1 MDEDGVLNSS
11 SVLSEDKSDTLYPMF
26 FGVSC
31 AFFALRLLSEPE
43 MSDEKWSEIR
53 DGLLKGSAHL
63 LGLLVWRVQGAES
76 NCAKSEI
83 IHKLEREIKE
93 LKRRRSEDA
102 KANEKVVGIFAAQ
115 EQIWLSER
123 KKLRQQIGDLLYEF
137 RVQQSKRDEFI
148 SEFNEK
154 LEEKEVLLQSK
165 DNLLE
170 LEGKKIREL
179 EEKLEVSRHVAEELR
194 ETAKREAQDHSSEI
208 WKHKTAFIELVSNQR
223 QLEAEM
229 GRALRQVESTKREL
243 DSVMEEKEESLLMVQ
258 KLSVELIKARK
269 DMEQKDKILSAML
282 RKSKL
287 DTTEKQMLLKEVKL
301 SKAKRK
307 EAEIES
313 ERLRVVSDSRLRV
326 VSDSRRERHSLKSM
340 LSKHSS
346 SKSEALSDGRGRRSD
361 ATVSSQSARSRS
373 QATDFVIEYEDSDHQ
388 KDPEVFSP
396 FYGQYSQEGSEELM
410 FSADVKQLEGWVR
423 SEAEKYN
430 TLVEQRHHLEINAF
444 AEQLRLKDEKLE
456 AFRWRFLSME
466 VEVKRLQSHIEGLN
480 HDLSQVRQENM
491 KLDALLLDREAE
503 INSLKQQFLL
513 QLESLS
519 CQKTNLNSPSHNP
532 GLGNETDWSKIKII
546 KRKPGEKEEETRKDS
561 TEISLEVEL
570 RKEEETFTT
579 SQSKDI
585 ILTVQSPE
593 KEFEE
598 EKYAMV
604 DTVSI
609 PEEVEIGEKSPLSG
623 QCSSKSSTTGWKMDL
638 HALGVSC
645 KVKRLKQQLLMLERL
660 TGKPESCEDREGDDN
675 DKRVG
680 IKGLHTVIS
689 LLNKQATRYQSLQS
703 KIDELCKRMH
713 ENDLDVGR
721 GGSSIAKTKEET
733 KTLEHFLEE
742 TFQLQRYM
750 VATGQKLME
759 IQSKIASG
767 FVEAGEELDESASFD
782 LKRFADSVRSLFK
795 EVQRG
800 LEIRIARTIGDLEG
814 ILACDGIIHLRK

>member
-63 LGLLVWRVQGAES
+63 LGLLVWRVQRVES

-83 IHKLEREIKE
+83 IHKLEREIEE

-123 KKLRQQIGDLLYEF
+123 KKLRQQIGVLLNKF
-137 RVQQSKRDEFI
+137 RVQQSKRDGFI

-154 LEEKEVLLQSK
+154 LEEKEVMLQSK

-346 SKSEALSDGRGRRSD
+346 SKSEALSDGRGGHSD

-388 KDPEVFSP
+388 KDPKVFSP
-396 FYGQYSQEGSEELM
+396 FYGQYSQEGSEELSKFFIFIM
-410 FSADVKQLEGWVR
+410 F
-423 SEAEKYN
+423 
-430 TLVEQRHHLEINAF
+430 
-444 AEQLRLKDEKLE
+444 
-456 AFRWRFLSME
+456 
-466 VEVKRLQSHIEGLN
+466 
-480 HDLSQVRQENM
+480 
-491 KLDALLLDREAE
+491 
-503 INSLKQQFLL
+503 
-513 QLESLS
+513 
-519 CQKTNLNSPSHNP
+519 
-532 GLGNETDWSKIKII
+532 
-546 KRKPGEKEEETRKDS
+546 
-561 TEISLEVEL
+561 
-570 RKEEETFTT
+570 
-579 SQSKDI
+579 
-585 ILTVQSPE
+585 
-593 KEFEE
+593 
-598 EKYAMV
+598 
-604 DTVSI
+604 
-609 PEEVEIGEKSPLSG
+609 
-623 QCSSKSSTTGWKMDL
+623 
-638 HALGVSC
+638 
-645 KVKRLKQQLLMLERL
+645 
-660 TGKPESCEDREGDDN
+660 
-675 DKRVG
+675 
-680 IKGLHTVIS
+680 
-689 LLNKQATRYQSLQS
+689 
-703 KIDELCKRMH
+703 
-713 ENDLDVGR
+713 
-721 GGSSIAKTKEET
+721 
-733 KTLEHFLEE
+733 
-742 TFQLQRYM
+742 
-750 VATGQKLME
+750 
-759 IQSKIASG
+759 
-767 FVEAGEELDESASFD
+767 
-782 LKRFADSVRSLFK
+782 
-795 EVQRG
+795 
-800 LEIRIARTIGDLEG
+800 
-814 ILACDGIIHLRK
+814 